1 MSMKTILSTLIALFA
16 LLPVQAMAQDAN
28 VSAPIVQFI
37 AALNKGDM
45 ATARATHLNDAVI
58 IDEMSPYIWRGT
70 DTFDAWIADVVK
82 DATAKGLTGQTVEL
96 HKPSR
101 TLVTGDSAYV
111 IVPSTYRF
119 KQKGVAMVA
128 ATKMTFALRSTPAGW
143 KIAAW
148 TWTGPEAKPAK

>member
-1 MSMKTILSTLIALFA
+1 MKTMIAALMALFA
-16 LLPVQAMAQDAN
+16 LLPVQALAQDAT

-37 AALNKGDM
+37 TALNKGDM
-45 ATARATHLNDAVI
+45 ATARATHLSDAVI
-58 IDEMSPYIWRGT
+58 VDEMSPYIWSGK
-70 DTFDAWIADVVK
+70 DSFDAWIADVVK

-96 HKPSR
+96 GKPTR

-128 ATKMTFALRSTPAGW
+128 ATKMTFALRSTATGW
-143 KIAAW
+143 KIASW
-148 TWTGPEAKPAK
+148 TWTGPDAKPAK